1 MAELDRTAL
10 AGALRREG
18 QQRDLRVDAEEL
30 CRAGGLDCDLSQLLC
45 GREGHFAGCLVNG
58 ILIVDVDGAVAHA
71 VLFVVAV
78 LVLAEEDEGRG
89 HQMRAFLRLDQ
100 LQRRT
105 DGIGGGIGRAA
116 EQCVGLAHLDKHGAE
131 IIALGECLAAV
142 FLRHLALAQFDH
154 LLNHFVHAGIGCR
167 VDDLGL
173 CNVEAALFCCGLNL
187 VNIADENDVHQIVL
201 DEAVCRF
208 ENTGVRAFGK
218 DDGAAGCLQ
227 CVDQLCKHGI
237 LPPLCGFP
245 LLSSLQY
252 TTKSSIKQHLRQKNS
267 GYLELCTGMVISVT
281 NFSGSLVRP

>member
-1 MAELDRTAL
+1 MAELDCTAL

-18 QQRDLRVDAEEL
+18 QQRDLRVDVEEL

-105 DGIGGGIGRAA
+105 DGIGSGIGRAA

-237 LPPLCGFP
+237 LPPLCGF
-245 LLSSLQY
+245 SA
-252 TTKSSIKQHLRQKNS
+252 
-267 GYLELCTGMVISVT
+267 VI
-281 NFSGSLVRP
+281 